1 MGRMLART
9 SRLARAQDHH
19 EHREPVQHGD
29 GRVGEELAIWRVKT
43 TGQRLGAALPGI
55 RLVQYTEQLLCL
67 SVVILSV

>member
-43 TGQRLGAALPGI
+43 TGQIAKPNN
-55 RLVQYTEQLLCL
+55 LCINL
-67 SVVILSV
+67 SR